1 MKFKNFLINVNLD
14 KFTEQETPPPA
25 APAAPTGPEAAPP
38 AMPMATPPMPPPP
51 MGGGL
56 DAGLGGAPPASPGAQ
71 APPIKIK
78 TSNVWEVLKG
88 LLSEKPKDQSTLNS
102 QDVLKSGD
110 KPQHLMGL

>member
-1 MKFKNFLINVNLD
+1 MKFKNFLINVNLEE
-14 KFTEQETPPPA
+14 FAEQETPPPA
-25 APAAPTGPEAAPP
+25 VPAAPAGTEAAPP

-56 DAGLGGAPPASPGAQ
+56 DAGFGGAPPAGGSK

-88 LLSEKPKDQSTLNS
+88 LLSEKPEDQSTLNP
-102 QDVLKSGD
+102 QDVLKNGD
-110 KPQHLMGL
+110 KPQHLMGI

>member
-1 MKFKNFLINVNLD
+1 MKFKNFLINVE
-14 KFTEQETPPPA
+14 FTEQETPPPA
-25 APAAPTGPEAAPP
+25 APAGPEAAPP
-38 AMPMATPPMPPPP
+38 AAAPMATPPMPPPP

-56 DAGLGGAPPASPGAQ
+56 DVGLGAPPVSPGAQ

-78 TSNVWEVLKG
+78 TSNVWQVLKD

-102 QDVLKSGD
+102 QDVLKKGD

>member
-1 MKFKNFLINVNLD
+1 MKFKNFLINIDLEE
-14 KFTEQETPPPA
+14 FTEQETPPPA
-25 APAAPTGPEAAPP
+25 APAAPAGPEAAPP
-38 AMPMATPPMPPPP
+38 AMPMATPPMPPPS

-56 DAGLGGAPPASPGAQ
+56 DAGLGAPPATPGAQ

-88 LLSEKPKDQSTLNS
+88 LLSEKPEDQSTLNS
-102 QDVLKSGD
+102 KDVLKSGD